1 MRSDHLRLGPSFV
14 RLRIPFLRL
23 TFVIALVV
31 AVLLPS
37 VAAAATPPRS
47 SVSDKIMCLCGCNSV
62 LTNCPH
68 EDCGW
73 GIPAKNYID
82 QQLSAGAT
90 PENLVQYYV
99 DEYGEEVLAA
109 PTKTGFNVTAW
120 VMPFVALV
128 VGGVAIY
135 FLASMWAARRR
146 VAVPVSD
153 MDTVDGHVVDDELT
167 HRLDDELREFD

>member
-1 MRSDHLRLGPSFV
+1 MRSDRHGFIGNIVGNRLATV
-14 RLRIPFLRL
+14 RLVLA
-23 TFVIALVV
+23 IAVVV
-31 AVLLPS
+31 AVLVPS
-37 VAAAATPPRS
+37 VAAAAAPPRS
-47 SVSDKIMCLCGCNSV
+47 SVSDEIMCLCGCNSV

-90 PENLVQYYV
+90 PESLVQYYV
-99 DEYGEEVLAA
+99 NEYGQEVLAA
-109 PTKTGFNVTAW
+109 PTKTGFNVAAW

-146 VAVPVSD
+146 VAVPVPS
-153 MDTVDGHVVDDELT
+153 TTEHAVTRGDEELS
-167 HRLDDELREFD
+167 HRLDDELRDFD